1 MRGRGGRGRPR
12 RDTGRGRL
20 RRTQIEPVPPPLLQ
34 GEDVNLVVHP
44 PLDDSSLVH
53 PQQLGLRRTS
63 TIRAGRRSSPPRTF
77 PSSPTRNETRVQQD
91 TSRRRGRPRRT
102 INELTPPPHV
112 HERTVRTRNSSNLD
126 QGVST
131 STPSIAP
138 SIRDTARIQ
147 SVSSGSQQSQGSEQS
162 YYNVRYSQINHRR
175 HNDGDNDDDSDN
187 TDEEELGR
195 NNLDDSRINPRI
207 CICDRQLYPTDCR
220 HCNVSSNITCDK
232 HNHITCTHNQCE
244 KKFHYE
250 CLRTGCSTNATLQEL
265 MEKYV
270 CMECK
275 CSVSAGN
282 EDDTP
287 WVSLPMDSN
296 NPDILRERLCRVG
309 ITIPADV
316 TNEQLRQSKRNLNKI
331 VKAFEECNSPN
342 TVLQHFANNPRP
354 FPTPVDMHPDSIQ
367 QHVIHGRR
375 AETSLL
381 MYDVKRCNC
390 CGSVKPGHNDPGFPK
405 TGQAPFDRMHL
416 VNSWHPAY
424 LCTCSGVCQG
434 SQFYAKDRPS
444 IMTYYTHTHG
454 GMKPDD
460 CLNSDVSDAVICM
473 KCYNEVTSQNKH
485 GNKYANQTRIDS

>member
-1 MRGRGGRGRPR
+1 
-12 RDTGRGRL
+12 
-20 RRTQIEPVPPPLLQ
+20 
-34 GEDVNLVVHP
+34 
-44 PLDDSSLVH
+44 
-53 PQQLGLRRTS
+53 
-63 TIRAGRRSSPPRTF
+63 
-77 PSSPTRNETRVQQD
+77 
-91 TSRRRGRPRRT
+91 
-102 INELTPPPHV
+102 
-112 HERTVRTRNSSNLD
+112 
-126 QGVST
+126 
-131 STPSIAP
+131 
-138 SIRDTARIQ
+138 
-147 SVSSGSQQSQGSEQS
+147 
-162 YYNVRYSQINHRR
+162 
-175 HNDGDNDDDSDN
+175 
-187 TDEEELGR
+187 
-195 NNLDDSRINPRI
+195 
-207 CICDRQLYPTDCR
+207 
-220 HCNVSSNITCDK
+220 
-232 HNHITCTHNQCE
+232 
-244 KKFHYE
+244 
-250 CLRTGCSTNATLQEL
+250 

-282 EDDTP
+282 KDDTP

-309 ITIPADV
+309 ITIPAHV